1 MSLRLDRLQQRLI
14 GVLIE
19 KQYTVPDS
27 YPMTVNGLV
36 SGCNQKSNRDP
47 HMQVEDFE
55 VEGALHA
62 LRDSG
67 WVVLVERDGGRTLR
81 YSHQAKQQL
90 GVDRE
95 DLAILSEL
103 LCRGPQAPG
112 ALKTRCS
119 RMAPF
124 ASPQEVAVRLR
135 AMAERPVP
143 YVARLPKRPREQQ
156 PRWIHLLDGRSP
168 EDAVAEAGGAPA
180 PTAPTPAAASAPNT
194 TRMPVSSAPPAPAPS
209 SAPETEALEQR
220 IEALE
225 EQLRD
230 LVDRL
235 DRLEGR

>member
-1 MSLRLDRLQQRLI
+1 MSLRLDRLQQRII

-19 KQYTVPDS
+19 KQYTVPDA

-47 HMQVEDFE
+47 QMQVEDFE

-124 ASPQEVAVRLR
+124 TSPQEVAARLR

-168 EDAVAEAGGAPA
+168 EEAISQAGGAPT
-180 PTAPTPAAASAPNT
+180 PTAAPDAASMPTPSTAASPAAVPT
-194 TRMPVSSAPPAPAPS
+194 TPAVS
-209 SAPETEALEQR
+209 EALEQR

-225 EQLRD
+225 GQLRD